1 MLTIKFPRHDPCLSA
16 RDLTHTAPAQPG
28 NGEPGVASLGERFSA
43 YRGPRLREHLAASPN
58 SGRERDS
65 LIGAEISLITDLNSL
80 QGRKK
85 FPVRMRRELAHNAL
99 I

>member
-43 YRGPRLREHLAASPN
+43 YRGPAATRASGGVPR
-58 SGRERDS
+58 SGRPQIADES
-65 LIGAEISLITDLNSL
+65 GI
-80 QGRKK
+80 
-85 FPVRMRRELAHNAL
+85 P
-99 I
+99 